1 MCNLPIIQT
10 YILPFGH
17 FDNKNSIITKKANGI
32 IRFYTFFND
41 FGLIKPFEAIFSS
54 SPASSGRHP
63 PSGRDPS
70 SGSSPMASLFK

>member
-54 SPASSGRHP
+54 SPGVQRAAPAERKGPVKRQLP
-63 PSGRDPS
+63 DGLP
-70 SGSSPMASLFK
+70 L